1 MRVDLQEL
9 LSIARGEIFPQS
21 GVTGVAG
28 VAAVARY
35 ASKSPELRQLRPLRV
50 KSGELEKDA
59 FRGVIEGVATP
70 PDFPAAK
77 IERRE
82 TWGADGAPEHY
93 RDAWTRLRLQK
104 PLNVGAA
111 EWRRALDDAAAFF
124 LQWGALAVEWQ
135 WPAGALFDVPNGDG
149 GGGLVWFIAGATV
162 EAFGPEH
169 ARLDDGRIFDR
180 LQMRREGGA

>member
-59 FRGVIEGVATP
+59 FRGVIEGVAPARFSSSQNRATRNMERTARRSTIGTHGRGC
-70 PDFPAAK
+70 DF
-77 IERRE
+77 RS
-82 TWGADGAPEHY
+82 
-93 RDAWTRLRLQK
+93 L
-104 PLNVGAA
+104 
-111 EWRRALDDAAAFF
+111 
-124 LQWGALAVEWQ
+124 
-135 WPAGALFDVPNGDG
+135 
-149 GGGLVWFIAGATV
+149 
-162 EAFGPEH
+162 
-169 ARLDDGRIFDR
+169 
-180 LQMRREGGA
+180 